1 MNNHSRVC
9 VLTSGGVESGAMLYL
24 LAKKYRQVYPL
35 YVSHGFIWEKA
46 EIHWLKQFI
55 RALKTGHVRKVTV
68 LHYPLASLY
77 GRHWSVTGKNVP
89 SAYSKDETVFLPGR
103 NILLLSLASVFCYTR
118 NIPSLALGSLATNPF
133 PDSSPDFFKSFERS
147 LSLGYGWKIKIIKPF
162 AGLKKNGAIKL
173 ARRAPFELTFSCLN
187 PRGRRHC
194 GKCNKCEERKKAG
207 LPLALGEGPFAL
219 RRPDGRPFRLGVG
232 AQGL

>member
-1 MNNHSRVC
+1 MNKRSRVC

-24 LAKKYRQVYPL
+24 LAQKYREVYPL
-35 YVSHGFIWEKA
+35 YVSHGFVWEKA

-55 RALKTGHVRKVTV
+55 SVLKAAPVQKVTA
-68 LHYPLASLY
+68 LHYPLAPLY

-89 SAYSKDETVFLPGR
+89 SARSKDDAVFLPGR

-133 PDSSPDFFKSFERS
+133 PDSAPDFFKSIERS
-147 LSLGYGWKIKIIKPF
+147 LSLGYGWELKIIKPF
-162 AGLKKNGAIKL
+162 AGLKKNGVIRM
-173 ARRAPFELTFSCLN
+173 ARRAPLDWTFSCLN
-187 PRGRRHC
+187 PKGLFHC

-207 LPLALGEGPFAL
+207 LCLASQDL
-219 RRPDGRPFRLGVG
+219 
-232 AQGL
+232 